1 MKLNV
6 LKPVAIALL
15 TAFAIASCVKD
26 DDYDIPDPNGKK
38 PLPDYS
44 GQVVSFAN
52 VLTKVTASV
61 ATYTADEAIEG
72 YVISSDE
79 GGNFYRKIYIQNADK
94 NQGLSVAID
103 KSGLYTEFPV
113 GAKVQLRLKG
123 LATQLNNSAIEV
135 GYGTYTAKSGRKGV
149 AAMAEAIYKK
159 HLFDTGERKTVAE
172 LAKVSNSIQEVSTEA
187 HVDQLIT
194 LKGVH
199 FPTDAV
205 GKTLFVIPDANAKDK
220 NGTNYKLTDANGKTI
235 IFRTSS
241 YAEFKDEKVPAGEVE
256 VTGVLTKFNKD
267 YQFMISNYADLVVKG
282 GTSTSTQT
290 GTQTSTTVETLEAS
304 NATVADYVVGKTV
317 KLHGTTVVKSGRTYI
332 VFKDGTEIQVFS
344 AKGVTI
350 SDAAKEK
357 LATEGYEI
365 NVTGIFTDYALKNG
379 TVVKEIL
386 YSKESDIEFIKAPA
400 AITYVDVDAT
410 TATLASDYQVGK
422 HVNLKNATL
431 KVEGGK
437 SYVVFSDGNKI
448 QLYSPNLKSFS
459 KDAQTKLGTDGQKL
473 TSIKGKFEDYSVNG
487 NTVHQLVYAVEGDI
501 VFGDTPVVQLPELNA
516 ATATV
521 ADFNKY
527 KDKKVKLEGIITIKG
542 KSSTFFVFKDKTE
555 VQVYATSTVFKALSK
570 ETKAKLKTAG
580 AKLIVTGTFVEFS
593 STKDGVTTITKRIRY
608 DKESDLDFQ

>member
-6 LKPVAIALL
+6 LKPAAIALL
-15 TAFAIASCVKD
+15 TAFAITSCVKD

-79 GGNFYRKIYIQNADK
+79 GGNFYKKIYIQNADK

-113 GAKVQLRLKG
+113 GAKIQLRLKD
-123 LATQLNNSAIEV
+123 LTTQLNNSAIEV
-135 GYGTYTAKSGRKGV
+135 GYGTYTAPKSGRVSVGT
-149 AAMAEAIYKK
+149 MAEAIYKK

-172 LAKVSNSIQEVSTEA
+172 LAKVSNSIQEVSTDA

-205 GKTLFVIPDANAKDK
+205 GKTLYDK
-220 NGTNYKLTDANGKTI
+220 NNALGNATNYKLTDANGKTI

-241 YAEFKDEKVPAGEVE
+241 YAKFKDEKVPAGEVE

-365 NVTGIFTDYALKNG
+365 NVTGVFTDYALKNG

-410 TATLASDYQVGK
+410 TATLASHYQVGK

-501 VFGDTPVVQLPELNA
+501 VFGATPNIPELNA
-516 ATATV
+516 STATV
-521 ADFNKY
+521 ADFQIGKVVKLTGNITLKNGRSTIVFTTDNTEIQLTTKGY
-527 KDKKVKLEGIITIKG
+527 NDLPDEFKTKISTEGKKVIVKGTFTQFKDKKKN
-542 KSSTFFVFKDKTE
+542 TFK
-555 VQVYATSTVFKALSK
+555 QL
-570 ETKAKLKTAG
+570 
-580 AKLIVTGTFVEFS
+580 
-593 STKDGVTTITKRIRY
+593 RY
-608 DKESDLDFQ
+608 DSTDDVQFP

>member
-1 MKLNV
+1 MKLNL

-15 TAFAIASCVKD
+15 TAFAITSCVKD

-79 GGNFYRKIYIQNADK
+79 GGNFYKKIYIQNADK

-113 GAKVQLRLKG
+113 GAKIQLRLKD
-123 LATQLNNSAIEV
+123 LTTQLNNSAIEV
-135 GYGTYTAKSGRKGV
+135 GYGTYTAPKSGRVSVGT
-149 AAMAEAIYKK
+149 MAEAIYKK

-172 LAKVSNSIQEVSTEA
+172 LAKVSNSIQEVSTDA

-205 GKTLFVIPDANAKDK
+205 GKTLYDK
-220 NGTNYKLTDANGKTI
+220 NNALGNATNYKLTDANGKTI

-241 YAEFKDEKVPAGEVE
+241 YAKFKDEKVPAGEVE

-365 NVTGIFTDYALKNG
+365 NVTGVFTDYALKNG

-400 AITYVDVDAT
+400 TITYVDVDAT

-501 VFGDTPVVQLPELNA
+501 VFGATPNIPELNA
-516 ATATV
+516 STATV
-521 ADFNKY
+521 ADFQIGKVVKLTGNITLKNGRSTIVFTTDNTEIQLTTKGY
-527 KDKKVKLEGIITIKG
+527 NDLPDEFKTKISTEGKKVIVKGTFTQFKDKKKN
-542 KSSTFFVFKDKTE
+542 TFK
-555 VQVYATSTVFKALSK
+555 QL
-570 ETKAKLKTAG
+570 
-580 AKLIVTGTFVEFS
+580 
-593 STKDGVTTITKRIRY
+593 RY
-608 DKESDLDFQ
+608 DSTDDVQFP

>member
-15 TAFAIASCVKD
+15 TAFAITSCVKD

-79 GGNFYRKIYIQNADK
+79 GGNFYKKIYIQNADK

-113 GAKVQLRLKG
+113 GAKVQLRLKD
-123 LATQLNNSAIEV
+123 LTTQLNNSAIEV
-135 GYGTYTAKSGRKGV
+135 GHGTYTAKSGRVSVGT
-149 AAMAEAIYKK
+149 MAEAIYKK

-205 GKTLFVIPDANAKDK
+205 GKTLYDKSNAL
-220 NGTNYKLTDANGKTI
+220 GGATNYKLTDANGKTI

-241 YAEFKDEKVPAGEVE
+241 YAKFKDEKVPAGEVE

-365 NVTGIFTDYALKNG
+365 NVTGVFTDYALKNG

-400 AITYVDVDAT
+400 TVTYVDVDAK

-501 VFGDTPVVQLPELNA
+501 VFGETPVVQLPELKA

-527 KDKKVKLEGIITIKG
+527 KDKKVKLEGTITVKG
-542 KSSTFFVFKDKTE
+542 SSSFIVFTTDNTE
-555 VQVYATSTVFKALSK
+555 IQLYATNTVFKALSK
-570 ETKAKLKTAG
+570 ETKAKLKTVG
-580 AKLIVTGTFVEFS
+580 TKLIVTGTLGEH
-593 STKDGVTTITKRIRY
+593 TNKNNVTTKQIKY
-608 DKESDLDFQ
+608 EKEADLDFQ

>member
-15 TAFAIASCVKD
+15 TAFAITSCVKD

-113 GAKVQLRLKG
+113 GAKVQLRLKD
-123 LATQLNNSAIEV
+123 LTTQLNNSAIEV
-135 GYGTYTAKSGRKGV
+135 GHGTYTAKSGRVSVGT
-149 AAMAEAIYKK
+149 MAEAIYKK

-205 GKTLFVIPDANAKDK
+205 GKTLYDKSNAL
-220 NGTNYKLTDANGKTI
+220 GGATNYKLTDANGKTI

-241 YAEFKDEKVPAGEVE
+241 YAKFKDEKVPAGEVE

-332 VFKDGTEIQVFS
+332 IFKDGTEIQVFS

-365 NVTGIFTDYALKNG
+365 NVTGVFTDYALKNG

-400 AITYVDVDAT
+400 AITYVDIDAT

-501 VFGDTPVVQLPELNA
+501 VFGATPNIPELNA
-516 ATATV
+516 STATV
-521 ADFNKY
+521 ADFQIGKVVKLTGNITLKNGRSTIVFTTDNTEIQLTTKGY
-527 KDKKVKLEGIITIKG
+527 NDLPDEFKTKISTEGKKVIVKGTFAQFKDKKKN
-542 KSSTFFVFKDKTE
+542 TFK
-555 VQVYATSTVFKALSK
+555 QL
-570 ETKAKLKTAG
+570 
-580 AKLIVTGTFVEFS
+580 
-593 STKDGVTTITKRIRY
+593 RY
-608 DKESDLDFQ
+608 DSTDDVQFP

>member
-1 MKLNV
+1 MKLNL

-15 TAFAIASCVKD
+15 TAFAITSCVKD

-79 GGNFYRKIYIQNADK
+79 GGNFYKKIYIQNADK

-113 GAKVQLRLKG
+113 GAKVQLRLKD
-123 LATQLNNSAIEV
+123 LTTQLNNSAIEV
-135 GYGTYTAKSGRKGV
+135 GHGTYTAKSGRVSVGT
-149 AAMAEAIYKK
+149 MAEAIYKK

-205 GKTLFVIPDANAKDK
+205 GKTLYDKSNAL
-220 NGTNYKLTDANGKTI
+220 GGATNYKLTDANGKTI

-241 YAEFKDEKVPAGEVE
+241 YAKFKDEKVPAGEVE

-365 NVTGIFTDYALKNG
+365 NVTGVFTDYALKNG

-400 AITYVDVDAT
+400 TVTYVDVDAK

-527 KDKKVKLEGIITIKG
+527 KDKKVKLEGTITIKG
-542 KSSTFFVFKDKTE
+542 SSSFIVFTTDNTE
-555 VQVYATSTVFKALSK
+555 IQLYATNTVFKALSK

-580 AKLIVTGTFVEFS
+580 TKLIVTGTLGEH
-593 STKDGVTTITKRIRY
+593 TNKNNVTTKQIKY
-608 DKESDLDFQ
+608 EKETDLDFQ

>member
-15 TAFAIASCVKD
+15 TAFAITSCVKD

-79 GGNFYRKIYIQNADK
+79 GGNFYKKIYIQNADK

-113 GAKVQLRLKG
+113 GAKIQLRLKD
-123 LATQLNNSAIEV
+123 LTTQLNNSAIEV
-135 GYGTYTAKSGRKGV
+135 GHGTYTAKSGRVSVGT
-149 AAMAEAIYKK
+149 MAEAIYKK

-172 LAKVSNSIQEVSTEA
+172 LAKVSNSIQEVSTDA

-205 GKTLFVIPDANAKDK
+205 GKTLYDKSNAL
-220 NGTNYKLTDANGKTI
+220 GGATNYKLTDANGKTI

-241 YAEFKDEKVPAGEVE
+241 YAKFKDEKVPAGEVE

-365 NVTGIFTDYALKNG
+365 NVTGVFTDYALKNG

-527 KDKKVKLEGIITIKG
+527 KDKKVKLEGTITVKG
-542 KSSTFFVFKDKTE
+542 SSSFIVFTTDNTE
-555 VQVYATSTVFKALSK
+555 IQLYATNTVFKALSK

-580 AKLIVTGTFVEFS
+580 TKLIVTGTLGEH
-593 STKDGVTTITKRIRY
+593 TNKNNVTTKQIKY
-608 DKESDLDFQ
+608 EKEADLDFQ

>member
-1 MKLNV
+1 M
-6 LKPVAIALL
+6 AIALL
-15 TAFAIASCVKD
+15 TAFAITSCVKD

-79 GGNFYRKIYIQNADK
+79 GGNFYKKIYIQNADK

-135 GYGTYTAKSGRKGV
+135 GHGTYTAKSGRKGV

-159 HLFDTGERKTVAE
+159 HLFDTGERKTVAK

-205 GKTLFVIPDANAKDK
+205 GKTLYDKSNAL
-220 NGTNYKLTDANGKTI
+220 GGATNYKLTDANGKTI

-241 YAEFKDEKVPAGEVE
+241 YAKFKDEKVPAGEVE

-304 NATVADYVVGKTV
+304 NATVADYIVGKTV
-317 KLHGTTVVKSGRTYI
+317 KLHGTTVVKSGKTYI

-365 NVTGIFTDYALKNG
+365 NVTGVFTDYALKNG

-527 KDKKVKLEGIITIKG
+527 KDKKVKLEGTITVKG
-542 KSSTFFVFKDKTE
+542 SSSFIVFTTDNTE
-555 VQVYATSTVFKALSK
+555 IQLYATNTVFKALSK

-580 AKLIVTGTFVEFS
+580 TKLIVTGTLGEH
-593 STKDGVTTITKRIRY
+593 TNKNNVTTKQIKY
-608 DKESDLDFQ
+608 EKEADLDFQ

>member
-15 TAFAIASCVKD
+15 TAFAITSCVKD

-38 PLPDYS
+38 PLPDYN

-79 GGNFYRKIYIQNADK
+79 GGNFYKKIYIQNADK

-113 GAKVQLRLKG
+113 GAKIQLRLKD
-123 LATQLNNSAIEV
+123 LTTQLNNSAIEV
-135 GYGTYTAKSGRKGV
+135 GYGTYTAKSGRVSVGT
-149 AAMAEAIYKK
+149 MAEAIYKK

-172 LAKVSNSIQEVSTEA
+172 LAKVSNSIQEVSTDA

-205 GKTLFVIPDANAKDK
+205 GKTLYDK
-220 NGTNYKLTDANGKTI
+220 NNALGNATNYKLTDANGKTI

-241 YAEFKDEKVPAGEVE
+241 YAKFKDEKVPAGEVE

-317 KLHGTTVVKSGRTYI
+317 KLHGTTVVRSGRTYI

-365 NVTGIFTDYALKNG
+365 NVTGVFTDYTLKNG

-386 YSKESDIEFIKAPA
+386 YNKESDIEFIKAPA

-487 NTVHQLVYAVEGDI
+487 NTVHQLVYAVESDI
-501 VFGDTPVVQLPELNA
+501 VFGEAPNIPELNA
-516 ATATV
+516 STATV
-521 ADFNKY
+521 ADFQIGKVVKLTGNITLKNGRSTIVFTTDNTEIQLTTKGY
-527 KDKKVKLEGIITIKG
+527 NDLPDEFKTKISTEGKKVIVKGTFTQFKDKKKN
-542 KSSTFFVFKDKTE
+542 TFK
-555 VQVYATSTVFKALSK
+555 QL
-570 ETKAKLKTAG
+570 
-580 AKLIVTGTFVEFS
+580 
-593 STKDGVTTITKRIRY
+593 RY
-608 DKESDLDFQ
+608 DSTDDVQFP

>member
-6 LKPVAIALL
+6 LKPAAIALL
-15 TAFAIASCVKD
+15 TAFAITSCVKD

-79 GGNFYRKIYIQNADK
+79 GGNFYKKIYIQNADK

-113 GAKVQLRLKG
+113 GAKIQLRLKD
-123 LATQLNNSAIEV
+123 LTTQLNNSAIEV
-135 GYGTYTAKSGRKGV
+135 GYGTYTAPKSGRVSVGT
-149 AAMAEAIYKK
+149 MAEAIYKK

-172 LAKVSNSIQEVSTEA
+172 LAKVSNSIQEVSTDA

-205 GKTLFVIPDANAKDK
+205 GKTLYDK
-220 NGTNYKLTDANGKTI
+220 NNALGNATNYKLTDANGKTI

-241 YAEFKDEKVPAGEVE
+241 YAKFKDEKVPAGEVE

-267 YQFMISNYADLVVKG
+267 YQFMISNYADLVIKG

-365 NVTGIFTDYALKNG
+365 NVTGVFTDYALKNG

-400 AITYVDVDAT
+400 TITYVDVDAT

-501 VFGDTPVVQLPELNA
+501 VFGATPNIPELNA
-516 ATATV
+516 STATV
-521 ADFNKY
+521 ADFQIGKVVKLTGNITLKNGRSTIVFTTDNTEIQLTTKGY
-527 KDKKVKLEGIITIKG
+527 NDLPDEFKTKISTEGKKVIVKGTFTQFKDKKKN
-542 KSSTFFVFKDKTE
+542 TFK
-555 VQVYATSTVFKALSK
+555 QL
-570 ETKAKLKTAG
+570 
-580 AKLIVTGTFVEFS
+580 
-593 STKDGVTTITKRIRY
+593 RY
-608 DKESDLDFQ
+608 DSTDDVQFP

>member
-15 TAFAIASCVKD
+15 TAFAITSCVKD

-79 GGNFYRKIYIQNADK
+79 GGNFYKKIYIQNADK

-113 GAKVQLRLKG
+113 GAKVQLRLKD
-123 LATQLNNSAIEV
+123 LTTQLNNSAIEV
-135 GYGTYTAKSGRKGV
+135 GHGTYTAKSGRVSVGT
-149 AAMAEAIYKK
+149 MAEAIYKK

-187 HVDQLIT
+187 NVDQLIT

-205 GKTLFVIPDANAKDK
+205 GKTLYDKSNAL
-220 NGTNYKLTDANGKTI
+220 GGATNYKLTDANGKTI

-241 YAEFKDEKVPAGEVE
+241 YAKFKDEKVPAGEVE

-365 NVTGIFTDYALKNG
+365 NVTGVFTDYALKNG

-422 HVNLKNATL
+422 QVNLKNATL

-437 SYVVFSDGNKI
+437 SYVFFSDGNKI

-501 VFGDTPVVQLPELNA
+501 VFGEAPNIPELNA
-516 ATATV
+516 STATV
-521 ADFNKY
+521 ADFQIGKVVKLTGNITLKNGRSTIVFTTDNTEIQLTTKGY
-527 KDKKVKLEGIITIKG
+527 NDLPDEFKTKISTEGKKVIVKGTFTQFKDKKKN
-542 KSSTFFVFKDKTE
+542 TFK
-555 VQVYATSTVFKALSK
+555 QL
-570 ETKAKLKTAG
+570 
-580 AKLIVTGTFVEFS
+580 
-593 STKDGVTTITKRIRY
+593 RY
-608 DKESDLDFQ
+608 DSTDDVQFP

>member
-15 TAFAIASCVKD
+15 TAFAITSCVKD

-79 GGNFYRKIYIQNADK
+79 GGNFYKKIYIQNADK

-113 GAKVQLRLKG
+113 GAKIQLRLKD
-123 LATQLNNSAIEV
+123 LTTQLNNSAIEV
-135 GYGTYTAKSGRKGV
+135 GHGTYTAKSGRVSVGT
-149 AAMAEAIYKK
+149 MAEAIYKK

-172 LAKVSNSIQEVSTEA
+172 LAKVSNSIQEVSTDA

-205 GKTLFVIPDANAKDK
+205 GKTLYDKSNAL
-220 NGTNYKLTDANGKTI
+220 GGATNYKLTDANGKTI

-241 YAEFKDEKVPAGEVE
+241 YAKFKDEKVPAGEVE

-332 VFKDGTEIQVFS
+332 IFKDGTEIQVFS

-365 NVTGIFTDYALKNG
+365 NVTGVFTDYTLKNG

-422 HVNLKNATL
+422 HVNLKNAIL

-527 KDKKVKLEGIITIKG
+527 KDKKVKLEGTITVKG
-542 KSSTFFVFKDKTE
+542 SSSFIVFTTDNTE
-555 VQVYATSTVFKALSK
+555 IQLYATNTVFKALSK
-570 ETKAKLKTAG
+570 ETKAKLKTVG
-580 AKLIVTGTFVEFS
+580 TKLIVTGTLGEH
-593 STKDGVTTITKRIRY
+593 TNKNNVTTKQIKY
-608 DKESDLDFQ
+608 EKEADLDFQ

>member
-15 TAFAIASCVKD
+15 TAFAITSCVKD

-79 GGNFYRKIYIQNADK
+79 GGNFYKKIYIQNADK

-113 GAKVQLRLKG
+113 GAKIQLRLKD
-123 LATQLNNSAIEV
+123 LTTQLNNSAIEV
-135 GYGTYTAKSGRKGV
+135 GYGTYPAKSGRVSVGT
-149 AAMAEAIYKK
+149 MAEAIYKK

-172 LAKVSNSIQEVSTEA
+172 LAKVSNSIQEVSTDA

-205 GKTLFVIPDANAKDK
+205 GKTLYDKSNAL
-220 NGTNYKLTDANGKTI
+220 GGATNYKLTDANGKTI

-241 YAEFKDEKVPAGEVE
+241 YAKFKDEKVPAGEVE

-365 NVTGIFTDYALKNG
+365 NVTGVFTDYALKNG

-422 HVNLKNATL
+422 QVNLKNATL

-437 SYVVFSDGNKI
+437 SYVFFSDGNKI

-459 KDAQTKLGTDGQKL
+459 KDAQTKLSTDGQKL

-527 KDKKVKLEGIITIKG
+527 KDKKVKLEGTITVKG
-542 KSSTFFVFKDKTE
+542 SSSFIVFTTDNTE
-555 VQVYATSTVFKALSK
+555 IQLYATNTVFKALSK

-580 AKLIVTGTFVEFS
+580 TKLIVTGTLGEH
-593 STKDGVTTITKRIRY
+593 TNKNNVTTKQIKY
-608 DKESDLDFQ
+608 EKEADLDFQ

>member
-15 TAFAIASCVKD
+15 TAFAITSCVKD

-79 GGNFYRKIYIQNADK
+79 GGNFYKKIYIQNADK

-113 GAKVQLRLKG
+113 GAKIQLRLKD
-123 LATQLNNSAIEV
+123 LTTQLNNSAIEV
-135 GYGTYTAKSGRKGV
+135 GYGTYTAKSGRVSVGT
-149 AAMAEAIYKK
+149 MAEAIYKK

-172 LAKVSNSIQEVSTEA
+172 LAKVSNSIQEVSTDA

-205 GKTLFVIPDANAKDK
+205 GKTLYDKSNAL
-220 NGTNYKLTDANGKTI
+220 GGATNYKLTDANGKTI

-241 YAEFKDEKVPAGEVE
+241 YAKFKDEKVPAGEVE

-365 NVTGIFTDYALKNG
+365 NVTGVFTDYALKNG

-422 HVNLKNATL
+422 QVNLKNATL

-437 SYVVFSDGNKI
+437 SYVFFSDGNKI

-459 KDAQTKLGTDGQKL
+459 KDAQTKLSTDGQKL

-501 VFGDTPVVQLPELNA
+501 VFGDTPVVQLSELNA

-527 KDKKVKLEGIITIKG
+527 KDKKVKLEGTITVKG
-542 KSSTFFVFKDKTE
+542 SSSFIVFTTDNTE
-555 VQVYATSTVFKALSK
+555 IQLYATNTVFKALSK

-580 AKLIVTGTFVEFS
+580 TKLIVTGTLGEH
-593 STKDGVTTITKRIRY
+593 TNKNNVTTKQIKY
-608 DKESDLDFQ
+608 EKEADLDFQ

>member
-6 LKPVAIALL
+6 LKPAAIALL
-15 TAFAIASCVKD
+15 TAFAITSCVKD

-79 GGNFYRKIYIQNADK
+79 GGNFYKKIYIQNADK

-113 GAKVQLRLKG
+113 GAKIQLRLKD
-123 LATQLNNSAIEV
+123 LTTQLNNSAIEV
-135 GYGTYTAKSGRKGV
+135 GYGTYTAKSGRVSVGT
-149 AAMAEAIYKK
+149 MAEAIYKK

-205 GKTLFVIPDANAKDK
+205 GKTLYDKSNAL
-220 NGTNYKLTDANGKTI
+220 GGATNYKLTDANGKTI

-241 YAEFKDEKVPAGEVE
+241 YAKFKDEKVPAGEVE

-304 NATVADYVVGKTV
+304 NATVADYIVDKTV
-317 KLHGTTVVKSGRTYI
+317 KLHGTTVVKSGKTYI

-365 NVTGIFTDYALKNG
+365 NVTGVFTDYALKNG

-422 HVNLKNATL
+422 HVKLKNATL

-527 KDKKVKLEGIITIKG
+527 KDKKVKLEGTITVKG
-542 KSSTFFVFKDKTE
+542 SSSFIVFTTDNTE
-555 VQVYATSTVFKALSK
+555 IQLYATNTVFKALSK

-580 AKLIVTGTFVEFS
+580 TKLIVTGTLGEH
-593 STKDGVTTITKRIRY
+593 TNKNNVTTKQIKY
-608 DKESDLDFQ
+608 EKEADLDFQ

>member
-1 MKLNV
+1 MKLNL

-15 TAFAIASCVKD
+15 TAFAITSCVKD

-79 GGNFYRKIYIQNADK
+79 GGNFYKKIYIQNADK

-113 GAKVQLRLKG
+113 GAKIQLRLKD
-123 LATQLNNSAIEV
+123 LTTQLNNSAIEV
-135 GYGTYTAKSGRKGV
+135 GYGTYTAPKSGRVSVGT
-149 AAMAEAIYKK
+149 MAEAIYKK

-172 LAKVSNSIQEVSTEA
+172 LAKVSNSIQEVSTDA

-205 GKTLFVIPDANAKDK
+205 GKTLYDK
-220 NGTNYKLTDANGKTI
+220 NNALGNATNYKLTDANGKTI

-241 YAEFKDEKVPAGEVE
+241 YAKFKDEKVPAGEVE

-365 NVTGIFTDYALKNG
+365 NVTGAFTDYALKNG

-400 AITYVDVDAT
+400 AITYVDIDAT
-410 TATLASDYQVGK
+410 TATLASHYQVGK

-501 VFGDTPVVQLPELNA
+501 VFGATPNIPELNA
-516 ATATV
+516 STATV
-521 ADFNKY
+521 ADFQIGKVVKLTGNITLKNGRSTIVFTTDNTEIQLTTKGY
-527 KDKKVKLEGIITIKG
+527 NDLPDEFKTKISTEGKKVIVKGTFAQFKDKKKN
-542 KSSTFFVFKDKTE
+542 TFK
-555 VQVYATSTVFKALSK
+555 QL
-570 ETKAKLKTAG
+570 
-580 AKLIVTGTFVEFS
+580 
-593 STKDGVTTITKRIRY
+593 RY
-608 DKESDLDFQ
+608 DSTDDVQFP

>member
-1 MKLNV
+1 MKLNL

-15 TAFAIASCVKD
+15 TAFAITSCVKD

-113 GAKVQLRLKG
+113 GAKIQLRLKD
-123 LATQLNNSAIEV
+123 LTTQLNNSAIEV
-135 GYGTYTAKSGRKGV
+135 GYGTYTAPKSGRVSVGT
-149 AAMAEAIYKK
+149 MAEAIYKK

-172 LAKVSNSIQEVSTEA
+172 LAKVSNSIQEVSTDA

-205 GKTLFVIPDANAKDK
+205 GKTLYDK
-220 NGTNYKLTDANGKTI
+220 NNALGNATNYKLTDANGKTI

-241 YAEFKDEKVPAGEVE
+241 YAKFKDEKVPAGEVE

-365 NVTGIFTDYALKNG
+365 NVTGVFTDYALKNG

-410 TATLASDYQVGK
+410 TATLASHYQVGK

-459 KDAQTKLGTDGQKL
+459 KAAQTKLGTDGQKL

-527 KDKKVKLEGIITIKG
+527 KDKKVKLEGTITVKG
-542 KSSTFFVFKDKTE
+542 SSSFIVFTTDNTE
-555 VQVYATSTVFKALSK
+555 IQLYATNTVFKALSK

-580 AKLIVTGTFVEFS
+580 TKLIVTGTLGEH
-593 STKDGVTTITKRIRY
+593 TNKDNVIIKQIKY
-608 DKESDLDFQ
+608 EKEADLDFQ

>member
-1 MKLNV
+1 MKLNL

-15 TAFAIASCVKD
+15 TAFAITSCVKD

-79 GGNFYRKIYIQNADK
+79 GGNFYKKIYIQNADK

-103 KSGLYTEFPV
+103 KKGLYTEFPI

-135 GYGTYTAKSGRKGV
+135 GYGTYTAKSGRVSVGT
-149 AAMAEAIYKK
+149 MAEAIYKK

-256 VTGVLTKFNKD
+256 VTGVLTKFNKE

-365 NVTGIFTDYALKNG
+365 NVTGVFTDYALKNG

-527 KDKKVKLEGIITIKG
+527 KDKKVKLEGVITIKD
-542 KSSTFFVFKDKTE
+542 SSTFFEFKDKTE

-570 ETKAKLKTAG
+570 KTKAKLKTADT
-580 AKLIVTGTFVEFS
+580 KLIVTGTLGEY
-593 STKDGVTTITKRIRY
+593 TKDNVIIKQIKY
-608 DKESDLDFQ
+608 EKEADLDFQ

>member
-1 MKLNV
+1 M
-6 LKPVAIALL
+6 AIALL
-15 TAFAIASCVKD
+15 TAFAITSCVKD

-79 GGNFYRKIYIQNADK
+79 GGNFYKKIYIQNADK

-113 GAKVQLRLKG
+113 GAKVQLRLKD
-123 LATQLNNSAIEV
+123 LTTQLNNSAIEV
-135 GYGTYTAKSGRKGV
+135 GHGTYTAKSGRVSVGT
-149 AAMAEAIYKK
+149 MAEAIYKK

-205 GKTLFVIPDANAKDK
+205 GKTLYDKSNAL
-220 NGTNYKLTDANGKTI
+220 GGATNYKLTDANGKTI

-241 YAEFKDEKVPAGEVE
+241 YAKFKDEKVPAGEVE

-365 NVTGIFTDYALKNG
+365 NVTGVFTDYALKNG

-527 KDKKVKLEGIITIKG
+527 KDKKVKLEGTITVKG
-542 KSSTFFVFKDKTE
+542 SSSFIVFTTDNTE
-555 VQVYATSTVFKALSK
+555 IQLYATNTVFKALSK

-580 AKLIVTGTFVEFS
+580 TKLIVTGTLGEH
-593 STKDGVTTITKRIRY
+593 TNKNNVTTKQIKY
-608 DKESDLDFQ
+608 EKETDLDFQ

>member
-6 LKPVAIALL
+6 LKPATIALL
-15 TAFAIASCVKD
+15 TAFAITSCVKD

-113 GAKVQLRLKG
+113 GAKIQLRLKD
-123 LATQLNNSAIEV
+123 LTTQLNNSAIEV
-135 GYGTYTAKSGRKGV
+135 GHGTYTAKSGRVSVGT
-149 AAMAEAIYKK
+149 MAEAIYKK

-205 GKTLFVIPDANAKDK
+205 GKTLYDKSNAL
-220 NGTNYKLTDANGKTI
+220 GGATNYKLTDANGKTI

-241 YAEFKDEKVPAGEVE
+241 YAKFKDEKVPAGEVE

-365 NVTGIFTDYALKNG
+365 NVTGVFTDYTLKNG

-437 SYVVFSDGNKI
+437 SYVFFSDGNKI

-527 KDKKVKLEGIITIKG
+527 KDKKVKLEGTITVKG
-542 KSSTFFVFKDKTE
+542 SSSFIVFTTDNTE
-555 VQVYATSTVFKALSK
+555 IQLYATNTVFKALSK

-580 AKLIVTGTFVEFS
+580 TKLIVTGTLGEH
-593 STKDGVTTITKRIRY
+593 TNKNNVTTKQIKY
-608 DKESDLDFQ
+608 EKETDLDFQ

>member
-1 MKLNV
+1 MKLNL

-15 TAFAIASCVKD
+15 TAFAITSCVKD

-79 GGNFYRKIYIQNADK
+79 GGNFYKKIYIQNADK

-113 GAKVQLRLKG
+113 GAKVQLRLKD
-123 LATQLNNSAIEV
+123 LTTQLNNSAIEV
-135 GYGTYTAKSGRKGV
+135 GHGTYTAKSGRVSVGT
-149 AAMAEAIYKK
+149 MAEAIYKK

-205 GKTLFVIPDANAKDK
+205 GKTLYDKSNAL
-220 NGTNYKLTDANGKTI
+220 GGATNYKLTDANGKTI

-241 YAEFKDEKVPAGEVE
+241 YAKFKDEKVPAGEVE

-365 NVTGIFTDYALKNG
+365 NVTGVFTDYALKNG

-527 KDKKVKLEGIITIKG
+527 KDKKVKLEGTITVKG
-542 KSSTFFVFKDKTE
+542 SSSFIVFTTDNTE
-555 VQVYATSTVFKALSK
+555 IQLYATNTVFKALSK

-580 AKLIVTGTFVEFS
+580 TKLIVTGTLGEH
-593 STKDGVTTITKRIRY
+593 TNKNNVTTKQIKY
-608 DKESDLDFQ
+608 EKEADLDFQ

>member
-1 MKLNV
+1 MKLNL

-15 TAFAIASCVKD
+15 TAFAITSCVKD

-79 GGNFYRKIYIQNADK
+79 GGNFYKKIYIQNADK

-113 GAKVQLRLKG
+113 GAKVQLRLKD
-123 LATQLNNSAIEV
+123 LTTQLNNSAIEV
-135 GYGTYTAKSGRKGV
+135 GHGTYTAKSGRVSVGT
-149 AAMAEAIYKK
+149 MAEAIYKK

-205 GKTLFVIPDANAKDK
+205 GKTLYDK
-220 NGTNYKLTDANGKTI
+220 NNALGNATNYKLTDANGKTI

-241 YAEFKDEKVPAGEVE
+241 YAKFKDEKVPAGEVE

-365 NVTGIFTDYALKNG
+365 NVTGVFTDYALKNG

-527 KDKKVKLEGIITIKG
+527 KDKKVKLEGTITVKG
-542 KSSTFFVFKDKTE
+542 SSSFIVFTTDNTE
-555 VQVYATSTVFKALSK
+555 IQLYTTNTVFKALSK

-580 AKLIVTGTFVEFS
+580 TKLIVTGTLGEH
-593 STKDGVTTITKRIRY
+593 TNKNNVTTKQIKY
-608 DKESDLDFQ
+608 EKEADLDFQ

>member
-1 MKLNV
+1 MKLNL

-15 TAFAIASCVKD
+15 TAFAITSCVKD

-79 GGNFYRKIYIQNADK
+79 GGNFYKKIYIQNADK

-113 GAKVQLRLKG
+113 GAKVQLRLKD
-123 LATQLNNSAIEV
+123 LTTQLNNSAIEV
-135 GYGTYTAKSGRKGV
+135 GHGTYTAKSGRVSVGT
-149 AAMAEAIYKK
+149 MAEAIYKK

-205 GKTLFVIPDANAKDK
+205 GKTLYDKSNAL
-220 NGTNYKLTDANGKTI
+220 GGATNYKLTDANGKTI

-241 YAEFKDEKVPAGEVE
+241 YAKFKDEKVPAGEVE

-365 NVTGIFTDYALKNG
+365 NVTGVFTDYALKNG

-400 AITYVDVDAT
+400 TVTYVDVDAK

-501 VFGDTPVVQLPELNA
+501 VFGETPVVQLPELKA

-527 KDKKVKLEGIITIKG
+527 KDKKVKLEGTITVKG
-542 KSSTFFVFKDKTE
+542 SSSFIVFTTDNTE
-555 VQVYATSTVFKALSK
+555 IQLYATNTVFKALSK
-570 ETKAKLKTAG
+570 ETKAKLKTVG
-580 AKLIVTGTFVEFS
+580 TKLIVTGTLGEH
-593 STKDGVTTITKRIRY
+593 TNKNNVTTKQIKY
-608 DKESDLDFQ
+608 EKEADLDFQ

>member
-15 TAFAIASCVKD
+15 TAFAITSCVKD

-79 GGNFYRKIYIQNADK
+79 GGNFYKKIYIQNADK

-113 GAKVQLRLKG
+113 GAKVQLRLKD
-123 LATQLNNSAIEV
+123 LTTQLNNSAIEV
-135 GYGTYTAKSGRKGV
+135 GHGTYTAKSGRVSVGT
-149 AAMAEAIYKK
+149 MAEALYQK
-159 HLFDTGERKTVAE
+159 HLFDTGQRKTVAE

-205 GKTLFVIPDANAKDK
+205 GKTLYDKSNAL
-220 NGTNYKLTDANGKTI
+220 GGATNYKLTDANGKTI

-241 YAEFKDEKVPAGEVE
+241 YAKFKDEKVPAGEVE

-365 NVTGIFTDYALKNG
+365 NVTGVFTDYALKNG

-437 SYVVFSDGNKI
+437 SYVLFSDGNKI

-501 VFGDTPVVQLPELNA
+501 VFGDTPVVQLPELNV

-527 KDKKVKLEGIITIKG
+527 KDKKVKLEGVITIKD
-542 KSSTFFVFKDKTE
+542 SSTFFEFKDKTE

-570 ETKAKLKTAG
+570 KTKAKLKTAG
-580 AKLIVTGTFVEFS
+580 TKLIVTGTLGEHTNKNNVIIKQIEY
-593 STKDGVTTITKRIRY
+593 G
-608 DKESDLDFQ
+608 KEADLDFQ

>member
-15 TAFAIASCVKD
+15 TAFAITSCVKD

-79 GGNFYRKIYIQNADK
+79 GGNFYKKIYIQNADK

-113 GAKVQLRLKG
+113 GAKVQLRLKD
-123 LATQLNNSAIEV
+123 LTTQLNNSAIEV
-135 GYGTYTAKSGRKGV
+135 GHGTYTAKSGRVSVGT
-149 AAMAEAIYKK
+149 MAEAIYKK

-205 GKTLFVIPDANAKDK
+205 GKTLYDKSNAL
-220 NGTNYKLTDANGKTI
+220 GGATNYKLTDANGKTI

-241 YAEFKDEKVPAGEVE
+241 YAKFKDEKVPAGEVE

-290 GTQTSTTVETLEAS
+290 DTQTSTTVETLEAS

-365 NVTGIFTDYALKNG
+365 NVTGVFTDYALKNG

-487 NTVHQLVYAVEGDI
+487 NTVYQLVYAVEGDI
-501 VFGDTPVVQLPELNA
+501 VFGDTPVVQLPELKA

-527 KDKKVKLEGIITIKG
+527 KDKKVKLEGTITVKD
-542 KSSTFFVFKDKTE
+542 SSSFIVFTTDNTE
-555 VQVYATSTVFKALSK
+555 IQLYATSTVFKALSK
-570 ETKAKLKTAG
+570 KTKAKLKTAG
-580 AKLIVTGTFVEFS
+580 TKLIVTGTLGEY
-593 STKDGVTTITKRIRY
+593 TNKNNIIIKQIEY
-608 DKESDLDFQ
+608 EKEADLDFQ

>member
-15 TAFAIASCVKD
+15 TAFAITSCVKD

-79 GGNFYRKIYIQNADK
+79 GGNFYKKIYIQNADK

-113 GAKVQLRLKG
+113 GAKVQLRLKD
-123 LATQLNNSAIEV
+123 LTTQLNNSAIEV
-135 GYGTYTAKSGRKGV
+135 GHGTYTAKSGRVSVGT
-149 AAMAEAIYKK
+149 MAEAIYKK

-172 LAKVSNSIQEVSTEA
+172 LAKVSNSIQEVSTDA

-205 GKTLFVIPDANAKDK
+205 GKTLYDKSNAL
-220 NGTNYKLTDANGKTI
+220 GGATNYKLTDANGKTI

-241 YAEFKDEKVPAGEVE
+241 YAKFKDEKVPAGEVE

-365 NVTGIFTDYALKNG
+365 NVTGVFTDYALKNG

-501 VFGDTPVVQLPELNA
+501 VFGDTPVVQLPELKA

-527 KDKKVKLEGIITIKG
+527 KDKKVKLEGTITVKG
-542 KSSTFFVFKDKTE
+542 SSSFIVFTTDNTE
-555 VQVYATSTVFKALSK
+555 IQLYATNTVFKALSK

-580 AKLIVTGTFVEFS
+580 TKLIVTGTLGEH
-593 STKDGVTTITKRIRY
+593 TNKNNVTTKQIKY
-608 DKESDLDFQ
+608 EKEADLDFQ

>member
-15 TAFAIASCVKD
+15 TAFAITSCVKD

-79 GGNFYRKIYIQNADK
+79 GGNFYKKIYIQNADK

-113 GAKVQLRLKG
+113 GAKIQLRLKD
-123 LATQLNNSAIEV
+123 LTTQLNNSAIEV
-135 GYGTYTAKSGRKGV
+135 GYGTYTAPKSGRVSVGT
-149 AAMAEAIYKK
+149 MAEAIYKK

-172 LAKVSNSIQEVSTEA
+172 LAKVSNSIQEVSTDA

-205 GKTLFVIPDANAKDK
+205 GKTLYDKSNAL
-220 NGTNYKLTDANGKTI
+220 GGATNYKLTDANGKTI

-241 YAEFKDEKVPAGEVE
+241 YAKFKDEKVPAGEVE

-365 NVTGIFTDYALKNG
+365 NVTGVFTDYALKNG

-410 TATLASDYQVGK
+410 TATLASDYKVGK

-459 KDAQTKLGTDGQKL
+459 KDAQTKLSTDGQKL

-501 VFGDTPVVQLPELNA
+501 VFGDTPVVQLPKLNA

-527 KDKKVKLEGIITIKG
+527 KDKKVKLEGTITVKG
-542 KSSTFFVFKDKTE
+542 SSSFIVFTTDNTE
-555 VQVYATSTVFKALSK
+555 IQLYATNTVFKALSK

-580 AKLIVTGTFVEFS
+580 TKLIVTGTLGEH
-593 STKDGVTTITKRIRY
+593 TNKNNVTTKQIKY
-608 DKESDLDFQ
+608 EKEADLDFQ

>member
-1 MKLNV
+1 MKLNL

-15 TAFAIASCVKD
+15 TAFAITSCVKD

-79 GGNFYRKIYIQNADK
+79 GGNFYKKIYIQNADK

-113 GAKVQLRLKG
+113 GAKVQLRLKD
-123 LATQLNNSAIEV
+123 LTTQLNNSAIEV
-135 GYGTYTAKSGRKGV
+135 GHGTYTAKSGRVSVGT
-149 AAMAEAIYKK
+149 MAEAIYKK

-172 LAKVSNSIQEVSTEA
+172 LAKVSNSIQEVSTDA

-205 GKTLFVIPDANAKDK
+205 GKTLYDKSNAL
-220 NGTNYKLTDANGKTI
+220 GGATNYKLTDANGKTI

-241 YAEFKDEKVPAGEVE
+241 YAKFKDEKVPAGEVE

-290 GTQTSTTVETLEAS
+290 GTQTSTTVVTLEAS

-365 NVTGIFTDYALKNG
+365 NVTGVFTDYALKNG

-459 KDAQTKLGTDGQKL
+459 KDAQTKLGTDGQKF
-473 TSIKGKFEDYSVNG
+473 TSIKGKFEDYTANG

-501 VFGDTPVVQLPELNA
+501 VFGEAPNIPELNA
-516 ATATV
+516 STATV
-521 ADFNKY
+521 ADFQIGKVVKLTGNITLKNGRSTIVFTTDNTEIQLTTKGY
-527 KDKKVKLEGIITIKG
+527 NDLPDEFKTKISTEGKKVIVKGTFTQFKDKKKN
-542 KSSTFFVFKDKTE
+542 TFK
-555 VQVYATSTVFKALSK
+555 QL
-570 ETKAKLKTAG
+570 
-580 AKLIVTGTFVEFS
+580 
-593 STKDGVTTITKRIRY
+593 RY
-608 DKESDLDFQ
+608 DSTDDVQFP

>member
-15 TAFAIASCVKD
+15 TAFAITSCVKD

-79 GGNFYRKIYIQNADK
+79 GGNFYKKIYIQNADK

-113 GAKVQLRLKG
+113 GAKVQLRLKD
-123 LATQLNNSAIEV
+123 LTTQLNNSAIEV
-135 GYGTYTAKSGRKGV
+135 GHGTYTAKSGRVSVGT
-149 AAMAEAIYKK
+149 MAEAIYKK

-172 LAKVSNSIQEVSTEA
+172 LAKVSNSIQEVSTDA

-205 GKTLFVIPDANAKDK
+205 GKTLYDKSNAL
-220 NGTNYKLTDANGKTI
+220 GGATNYKLTDANGKTI

-241 YAEFKDEKVPAGEVE
+241 YAKFKDEKVPAGEVE

-365 NVTGIFTDYALKNG
+365 NVTGVFTDYALKNG

-527 KDKKVKLEGIITIKG
+527 KDKKVKLEGTITVKG
-542 KSSTFFVFKDKTE
+542 SSSFIVFTTDNTE
-555 VQVYATSTVFKALSK
+555 IQLYATNTVFKALSK

-580 AKLIVTGTFVEFS
+580 TKLIVTGTLGEH
-593 STKDGVTTITKRIRY
+593 TNKNNVTTKQIKY
-608 DKESDLDFQ
+608 EKETDLDFQ

>member
-15 TAFAIASCVKD
+15 TAFAITSCVKD

-113 GAKVQLRLKG
+113 GAKIQLRLKD
-123 LATQLNNSAIEV
+123 LTTQLNNSAIEV
-135 GYGTYTAKSGRKGV
+135 GYGTYTAPKSGRVSVGT
-149 AAMAEAIYKK
+149 MAEAIYKK

-172 LAKVSNSIQEVSTEA
+172 LAKVSNSIQEVSTDA

-205 GKTLFVIPDANAKDK
+205 GKTLYDKSNAL
-220 NGTNYKLTDANGKTI
+220 GGATNYKLTDANGKTI

-241 YAEFKDEKVPAGEVE
+241 YAKFKDEKVPAGEVE

-365 NVTGIFTDYALKNG
+365 NVTGVFTDYALKNG

-410 TATLASDYQVGK
+410 TATLASHYQVGK

-459 KDAQTKLGTDGQKL
+459 KAAQTKLGTDGQKL

-527 KDKKVKLEGIITIKG
+527 KDKKVKLEGTITVKG
-542 KSSTFFVFKDKTE
+542 SSSFIVFTTDNTE
-555 VQVYATSTVFKALSK
+555 IQLYATNTVFKALSK

-580 AKLIVTGTFVEFS
+580 TKLIVTGTLGEH
-593 STKDGVTTITKRIRY
+593 TNKNNVTTKQIKY
-608 DKESDLDFQ
+608 EKEADLDFQ

>member
-15 TAFAIASCVKD
+15 TAFAITSCVKD

-79 GGNFYRKIYIQNADK
+79 GGNFYKKIYIQNADK

-113 GAKVQLRLKG
+113 GAKIQLRLKD
-123 LATQLNNSAIEV
+123 LTTQLNNSAIEV
-135 GYGTYTAKSGRKGV
+135 GYGTYTAPKSGRVSVGT
-149 AAMAEAIYKK
+149 MAEAIYKK

-172 LAKVSNSIQEVSTEA
+172 LAKVSNSIQEVSTDA

-205 GKTLFVIPDANAKDK
+205 GKTLYDKSNAL
-220 NGTNYKLTDANGKTI
+220 GGATNYKLTDANGKTI

-241 YAEFKDEKVPAGEVE
+241 YAKFKDEKVPAGEVE

-365 NVTGIFTDYALKNG
+365 NVTGVFTDYTLKNG

-437 SYVVFSDGNKI
+437 SYVFFSDGNKI

-459 KDAQTKLGTDGQKL
+459 KDAQTKLSTDGQKL

-527 KDKKVKLEGIITIKG
+527 KDKKVKLEGTITVKG
-542 KSSTFFVFKDKTE
+542 SSSFIVFTTDNTE
-555 VQVYATSTVFKALSK
+555 IQLYATNTVFKALSK

-580 AKLIVTGTFVEFS
+580 TKLIVTGTLGEH
-593 STKDGVTTITKRIRY
+593 TNKNNVTTKQIKY
-608 DKESDLDFQ
+608 EKEADLDFQ

>member
-15 TAFAIASCVKD
+15 TAFAITSCVKD

-79 GGNFYRKIYIQNADK
+79 GGNFYKKIYIQNADK

-135 GYGTYTAKSGRKGV
+135 GHGTYTAKSGRKGV

-159 HLFDTGERKTVAE
+159 HLFDTGERKTVAK

-205 GKTLFVIPDANAKDK
+205 GKTLYDKSNAL
-220 NGTNYKLTDANGKTI
+220 GGATNYKLTDANGKTI

-241 YAEFKDEKVPAGEVE
+241 YAKFKDEKVPAGEVE

-290 GTQTSTTVETLEAS
+290 GTQTSTTVETLQAS
-304 NATVADYVVGKTV
+304 NATVADYIVGKTV
-317 KLHGTTVVKSGRTYI
+317 KLHGTTVVKSGKTYI

-365 NVTGIFTDYALKNG
+365 NVTGVFTDYALKNG
-379 TVVKEIL
+379 TIVKEIL

-400 AITYVDVDAT
+400 PITYLDVDAT

-422 HVNLKNATL
+422 HVKLKNATL

-580 AKLIVTGTFVEFS
+580 AKLIVTGTFVESS

>member
-1 MKLNV
+1 MKLNL

-15 TAFAIASCVKD
+15 TAFAITSCVKD
-26 DDYDIPDPNGKK
+26 DDYDIPDSNGKK

-79 GGNFYRKIYIQNADK
+79 GGNFYKKIYIQNADK

-113 GAKVQLRLKG
+113 GAKVQLRLKD
-123 LATQLNNSAIEV
+123 LTTQLNNSAIEV
-135 GYGTYTAKSGRKGV
+135 GYGTYTAPKSGRVSVGT
-149 AAMAEAIYKK
+149 MAEAIYKK

-172 LAKVSNSIQEVSTEA
+172 LAKVSNSIQEVSTDA

-241 YAEFKDEKVPAGEVE
+241 YAKFKDEKVPAGEVE

-365 NVTGIFTDYALKNG
+365 NVTGVFTDYALKNG

-437 SYVVFSDGNKI
+437 SYVFFSDGNKI

-501 VFGDTPVVQLPELNA
+501 VFGATPNIPELNA
-516 ATATV
+516 STATV
-521 ADFNKY
+521 ADFQIGKVVKLTGNITLKNGRSTIVFTTDNTEIQLTTKGY
-527 KDKKVKLEGIITIKG
+527 NDLPDEFKTKISTEGKKVIVKGTFTQFKDKKKN
-542 KSSTFFVFKDKTE
+542 TFK
-555 VQVYATSTVFKALSK
+555 QL
-570 ETKAKLKTAG
+570 
-580 AKLIVTGTFVEFS
+580 
-593 STKDGVTTITKRIRY
+593 RY
-608 DKESDLDFQ
+608 DSTDDVQFP

>member
-15 TAFAIASCVKD
+15 TAFAITSCVKD

-79 GGNFYRKIYIQNADK
+79 GGNFYKKIYIQNADK

-113 GAKVQLRLKG
+113 GAKIQLRLKD
-123 LATQLNNSAIEV
+123 LTTQLNNSAIEV
-135 GYGTYTAKSGRKGV
+135 GYGTYTAKSGRVSVGT
-149 AAMAEAIYKK
+149 MAEAIYKK

-172 LAKVSNSIQEVSTEA
+172 LAKVSNSIQEVSTDA

-205 GKTLFVIPDANAKDK
+205 GKTLYDKSNAL
-220 NGTNYKLTDANGKTI
+220 GGATNYKLTDANGKTI

-241 YAEFKDEKVPAGEVE
+241 YAKFKDEKVPAGEVE

-317 KLHGTTVVKSGRTYI
+317 KLYGMTVVKSGRTYI

-365 NVTGIFTDYALKNG
+365 NVTGVFTDYALKNG

-410 TATLASDYQVGK
+410 TATLASDYKVGK

-527 KDKKVKLEGIITIKG
+527 KGQKVKLEGTITVKG
-542 KSSTFFVFKDKTE
+542 SSSFIVFATDNTEIQLYATNAVFKT
-555 VQVYATSTVFKALSK
+555 LSK

-580 AKLIVTGTFVEFS
+580 TKLIVTGTLGEH
-593 STKDGVTTITKRIRY
+593 TNKNNVTTKQIKY
-608 DKESDLDFQ
+608 EKEADLDFQ

>member
-1 MKLNV
+1 MKLNL

-15 TAFAIASCVKD
+15 TAFAITSCVKD

-79 GGNFYRKIYIQNADK
+79 GGNFYKKIYIQNADK

-113 GAKVQLRLKG
+113 GAKIQLRLKD
-123 LATQLNNSAIEV
+123 LTTQLNNSAIEV
-135 GYGTYTAKSGRKGV
+135 GYGTYTAKSGRVSVGT
-149 AAMAEAIYKK
+149 MAEAIYKK

-172 LAKVSNSIQEVSTEA
+172 LAKVSNSIQEVSTDA

-205 GKTLFVIPDANAKDK
+205 GKTLYDKSNAL
-220 NGTNYKLTDANGKTI
+220 GGATNYKLTDANGKTI

-241 YAEFKDEKVPAGEVE
+241 YAKFKDEKVPAGEVE

-365 NVTGIFTDYALKNG
+365 NVTGVFTDYALKNG

-400 AITYVDVDAT
+400 TITYVDVDAT

-501 VFGDTPVVQLPELNA
+501 VFGEAPNIPELNA
-516 ATATV
+516 STATV
-521 ADFNKY
+521 ADFQIGKVVKLTGNITLKNGRSTIVFTTDNTEIQLTTKGY
-527 KDKKVKLEGIITIKG
+527 NDLPDEFKTKISTEGKKVIVKGTFTQFKDKKKN
-542 KSSTFFVFKDKTE
+542 TFK
-555 VQVYATSTVFKALSK
+555 QL
-570 ETKAKLKTAG
+570 
-580 AKLIVTGTFVEFS
+580 
-593 STKDGVTTITKRIRY
+593 RY
-608 DKESDLDFQ
+608 DSTDDVQFP

>member
-1 MKLNV
+1 MKLNL

-15 TAFAIASCVKD
+15 TAFAITSCVKD

-79 GGNFYRKIYIQNADK
+79 GGNFYKKIYIQNADK

-113 GAKVQLRLKG
+113 GAKVQLRLKD
-123 LATQLNNSAIEV
+123 LTTQLNNSAIEV
-135 GYGTYTAKSGRKGV
+135 GHGTYTAKSGRVSVGT
-149 AAMAEAIYKK
+149 MAEAIYKK

-205 GKTLFVIPDANAKDK
+205 GKTLYDKSNAL
-220 NGTNYKLTDANGKTI
+220 GGATNYKLTDANGKTI

-241 YAEFKDEKVPAGEVE
+241 YAKFKDEKVPAGEVE
-256 VTGVLTKFNKD
+256 VTGVLTKFNKE

-365 NVTGIFTDYALKNG
+365 NVTGVFTDYALKNG

-400 AITYVDVDAT
+400 TITYVDVDAT

-459 KDAQTKLGTDGQKL
+459 KDAQTTLGTDGQKL

-487 NTVHQLVYAVEGDI
+487 HTVHQLVYAVEGDI

-527 KDKKVKLEGIITIKG
+527 KDKKVKLEGTITVKD
-542 KSSTFFVFKDKTE
+542 SSTFFVFKDETE

-570 ETKAKLKTAG
+570 KTKAKLKTAG
-580 AKLIVTGTFVEFS
+580 TKLIVTGTLGEYTNKNNVIIKQIE
-593 STKDGVTTITKRIRY
+593 Y
-608 DKESDLDFQ
+608 EKEADLDFQ

>member
-1 MKLNV
+1 MKLNL

-15 TAFAIASCVKD
+15 TAFAITSCVKD

-79 GGNFYRKIYIQNADK
+79 GGNFYKKIYIQNADK

-113 GAKVQLRLKG
+113 GAKVQLRLKD
-123 LATQLNNSAIEV
+123 LTTQLNNSAIEV
-135 GYGTYTAKSGRKGV
+135 GHGTYTAKSGRVSVGT
-149 AAMAEAIYKK
+149 MAEVIYKK

-205 GKTLFVIPDANAKDK
+205 GKTLYDKSNAL
-220 NGTNYKLTDANGKTI
+220 GSATNYKLTDANGKTI

-241 YAEFKDEKVPAGEVE
+241 YAKFKDEKVPAGEVE

-365 NVTGIFTDYALKNG
+365 NVTGVFTDYALKNG

-527 KDKKVKLEGIITIKG
+527 KDKKVKLEGTITVKG
-542 KSSTFFVFKDKTE
+542 SSSFIVFTTDNTE
-555 VQVYATSTVFKALSK
+555 IQLYATNTVFKALSK

-580 AKLIVTGTFVEFS
+580 TKLIVTGTLGEH
-593 STKDGVTTITKRIRY
+593 TNKNNVTTKQIKY
-608 DKESDLDFQ
+608 EKETDLDFQ

>member
-1 MKLNV
+1 MKLNL
-6 LKPVAIALL
+6 LKPVAIALF
-15 TAFAIASCVKD
+15 TAFAITSCVKD

-79 GGNFYRKIYIQNADK
+79 GGNFYKKIYIQNADK

-113 GAKVQLRLKG
+113 GAKIQLRLKD
-123 LATQLNNSAIEV
+123 LTTQLNNSAIEV
-135 GYGTYTAKSGRKGV
+135 GHGTYTAKSGRVSVGT
-149 AAMAEAIYKK
+149 MAEAIYKK

-205 GKTLFVIPDANAKDK
+205 GKTLYDKSNAL
-220 NGTNYKLTDANGKTI
+220 GGATNYKLTDANGKTI

-241 YAEFKDEKVPAGEVE
+241 YAKFKDEKVPAGEVE

-290 GTQTSTTVETLEAS
+290 DTQTSTTVETLEAS

-365 NVTGIFTDYALKNG
+365 NVTGVFTDYALKNG

-487 NTVHQLVYAVEGDI
+487 NTVYQLVYAVEGDI
-501 VFGDTPVVQLPELNA
+501 VFGDTPVVQLPELKA

-527 KDKKVKLEGIITIKG
+527 KDKKVKLEGTITVKG
-542 KSSTFFVFKDKTE
+542 SSSFIVFTTDNTE
-555 VQVYATSTVFKALSK
+555 IQLYATNTVFKALSK

-580 AKLIVTGTFVEFS
+580 TKLIVTGTLGEH
-593 STKDGVTTITKRIRY
+593 TNKNNVTTKQIKY
-608 DKESDLDFQ
+608 EKETDLDFQ

>member
-15 TAFAIASCVKD
+15 TAFAITSCVKD

-79 GGNFYRKIYIQNADK
+79 GGNFYKKIYIQNADK

-113 GAKVQLRLKG
+113 GAKVQLRLKD
-123 LATQLNNSAIEV
+123 LTTQLNNSAIEV
-135 GYGTYTAKSGRKGV
+135 GHGTYTAKSGRKGV

-205 GKTLFVIPDANAKDK
+205 GKTLYDKSNAL
-220 NGTNYKLTDANGKTI
+220 GGATNYKLTDANGKTI

-241 YAEFKDEKVPAGEVE
+241 YAKFKDEKVPAGEVE

-290 GTQTSTTVETLEAS
+290 STTVETLEAS

-317 KLHGTTVVKSGRTYI
+317 KLHGMTVVKSGKTYI

-365 NVTGIFTDYALKNG
+365 NVTGVFTDYALKKG

-400 AITYVDVDAT
+400 PITYVDVDAT

-422 HVNLKNATL
+422 YVKLKNATL

-501 VFGDTPVVQLPELNA
+501 IFGDTPVVQLPELNA

-580 AKLIVTGTFVEFS
+580 AKLIVTGTFVESS

>member
-15 TAFAIASCVKD
+15 TAFAITSCVKD

-79 GGNFYRKIYIQNADK
+79 GGNFYKKIYIQNADK

-113 GAKVQLRLKG
+113 GAKIQLRLKD
-123 LATQLNNSAIEV
+123 LTTQLNNSAIEV
-135 GYGTYTAKSGRKGV
+135 GYGTYTAPKSGRVSVGT
-149 AAMAEAIYKK
+149 MAEAIYKK

-172 LAKVSNSIQEVSTEA
+172 LAKVSNSIQEVSTDA

-205 GKTLFVIPDANAKDK
+205 GKTLYDK
-220 NGTNYKLTDANGKTI
+220 NNALGNATNYKLTDANGKTI

-241 YAEFKDEKVPAGEVE
+241 YAKFKDEKVPAGEVE

-365 NVTGIFTDYALKNG
+365 NVTGVFTDYALKNG

-410 TATLASDYQVGK
+410 TATLASHYQVGK

-501 VFGDTPVVQLPELNA
+501 VFGATPNIPELNA
-516 ATATV
+516 STATV
-521 ADFNKY
+521 ADFQIGKVVKLTGNITLKNGRSTIVFTTDNTEIQLTTKGY
-527 KDKKVKLEGIITIKG
+527 NDLPDEFKTKISTEGKKVIVKGTFTQFKDKKKN
-542 KSSTFFVFKDKTE
+542 TFK
-555 VQVYATSTVFKALSK
+555 QL
-570 ETKAKLKTAG
+570 
-580 AKLIVTGTFVEFS
+580 
-593 STKDGVTTITKRIRY
+593 RY
-608 DKESDLDFQ
+608 DSTDDVQFP